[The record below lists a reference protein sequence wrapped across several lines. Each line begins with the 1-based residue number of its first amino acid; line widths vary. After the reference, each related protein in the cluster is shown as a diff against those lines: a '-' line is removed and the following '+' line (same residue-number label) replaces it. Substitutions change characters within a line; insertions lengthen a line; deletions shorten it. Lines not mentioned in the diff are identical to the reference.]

1 MTTAQKVIKYL
12 AIAFAIFLII
22 NIISGI
28 LWAIFGASFI
38 LGLHTWENDTIRE
51 HSVIT
56 NYEYSD
62 VETLNREIETL
73 DIDIK
78 FNSLIIKTGSEF
90 KVEGDSN
97 NIKCRQDNKTIHIE
111 ETNHH
116 WFQKNNSGEIIIYI
130 PEDLEFD
137 KVKISTGAGKI
148 DIERLKAKRLSLEIG
163 AGETN
168 IKELEVKDKAEID
181 GGAGKVTI
189 LSGIINDLDLDM
201 GVGKVELNA
210 KLTGSTDIDA
220 GIGELAININAP
232 REDYKIRASKGIG
245 AITID
250 KEGISN
256 DTIYGN
262 GENYIKIDGG
272 IGSIRVNFK

>member
-1 MTTAQKVIKYL
+1 MTTAQKIIEYL
-12 AIAFAIFLII
+12 AIAFALFLII

-28 LWAIFGASFI
+28 LWAIFGVSFI
-38 LGLHTWENDTIRE
+38 FGLHNWEDDTIRE

-62 VETLNREIETL
+62 IDTLNREIETL
-73 DIDIK
+73 DIDVK
-78 FNSLIIKTGSEF
+78 FSNLIIKAGEEF

-97 NIKCRQDNKTIHIE
+97 YIKCRQDNRIVHIE

-116 WFQKNNSGEIIIYI
+116 WFHKNNSGELIIYI
-130 PEDLEFD
+130 PKNLEFD
-137 KVKISTGAGKI
+137 KVKICTGAGKI
-148 DIERLKAKRLSLEIG
+148 DIEKIETRRLSLEIG
-163 AGETN
+163 AGETC
-168 IKELEVKDKAEID
+168 IRELEVKDKADID

-189 LSGIINDLDLDM
+189 LSGTINDLDLDM

-210 KLTGSTDIDA
+210 KLTGSTDIEA
-220 GIGELAININAP
+220 GIGELDVNINAP
-232 REDYKIRASKGIG
+232 KEDYRIKASKGIG
-245 AITID
+245 SITID
-250 KEGISN
+250 GEGISD

-272 IGSIRVNFK
+272 IGSIKVKFK

>member
-12 AIAFAIFLII
+12 AIAFAIFLIL

-28 LWAIFGASFI
+28 LWAIFGVSFI
-38 LGLHTWENDTIRE
+38 FGLQNWENNEIRE

-62 VETLNREIETL
+62 IDTLNREIETL

-97 NIKCRQDNKTIHIE
+97 HIKCRQDNKTIHIE

-116 WFQKNNSGEIIIYI
+116 WFQRNNRGEIIIYI
-130 PEDLEFD
+130 PENLEFE

-148 DIERLKAKRLSLEIG
+148 DIEKLETKRLSLEIG
-163 AGETN
+163 AGETQ
-168 IKELEVKDKAEID
+168 IRELDVKDKADIN

-210 KLTGSTDIDA
+210 KLTGSTDIEA
-220 GIGELAININAP
+220 GIGELDVNINAP
-232 REDYKIRASKGIG
+232 KEDYKIKASKGIG
-245 AITID
+245 SITID
-250 KEGISN
+250 KEGISD

-272 IGSIRVNFK
+272 IGSIKIKFE

>member
-1 MTTAQKVIKYL
+1 MTTAQRIIKYL

-28 LWAIFGASFI
+28 LWAIFGVSFI
-38 LGLHTWENDTIRE
+38 FGLHTWENDTIRE

-62 VETLNREIETL
+62 VDTLNREIETL
-73 DIDIK
+73 NIDLN
-78 FNSLIIKTGSEF
+78 FSNLIIKKGEAF
-90 KVEGDSN
+90 KVEGDNN
-97 NIKCRQDNKTIHIE
+97 NIKCRQNDITLYIE
-111 ETNHH
+111 EINHH
-116 WFQKNNSGEIIIYI
+116 WFQKNNGGELIIYI

-210 KLTGSTDIDA
+210 KLTGITDIDA
-220 GIGELAININAP
+220 GIGELDININAP

-250 KEGISN
+250 REGISN

-272 IGSIRVNFK
+272 IGSIKIKFE